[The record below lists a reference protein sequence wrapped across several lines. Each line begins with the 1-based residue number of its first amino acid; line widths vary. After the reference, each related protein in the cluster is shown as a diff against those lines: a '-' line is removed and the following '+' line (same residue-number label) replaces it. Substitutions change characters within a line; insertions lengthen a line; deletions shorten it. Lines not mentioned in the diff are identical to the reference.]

1 MFICLSTDIDD
12 RGRGG
17 GGDRGGGGPTG
28 EVLLTPEDLGRIPV
42 GGRFRLGT
50 SFTLK
55 ATMQS
60 EVINLCHSTLRV
72 LGHHHI
78 LVECGISF
86 TEDITTTSGPQTLI
100 NLLSL
105 FWMI

>member
-60 EVINLCHSTLRV
+60 EVINLCHSTLKV
-72 LGHHHI
+72 LGH
-78 LVECGISF
+78 LWNVGSVLPR
-86 TEDITTTSGPQTLI
+86 T
-100 NLLSL
+100 
-105 FWMI
+105 